1 MTRILQLDKFESQ
14 VGSMTLVDLSD
25 DNPHANSLTDGDLA
39 APEETPPEVEMQDGT
54 TPSEDDDA
62 EAEIAKQTLSC
73 LSKISASLD
82 DLKIRALRDFEKLS
96 TASLRSA
103 LPDLLDRNLAREIS
117 VTAARLIEKRLAPE
131 AELTA
136 GDDLY
141 NALVDGL
148 KAEEPAATIRVRRI
162 EDQPVGTAHLS
173 WDLGGADFLRTS
185 YLSAAEDVL
194 DRAHRNSLEGEKRDG

>member
-1 MTRILQLDKFESQ
+1 MTRILQLDKFESH

-25 DNPHANSLTDGDLA
+25 DNPEANSLTDGDLA
-39 APEETPPEVEMQDGT
+39 APEETPPEIEMQDGT
-54 TPSEDDDA
+54 NASEDDDS

-73 LSKISASLD
+73 LAKISASLD
-82 DLKIRALRDFEKLS
+82 DLKIRALLDFEKLS

-117 VTAARLIEKRLAPE
+117 VTAARLIEKRLVPE

-141 NALVDGL
+141 DALVDGL
-148 KAEEPAATIRVRRI
+148 KAEEPASPIRVRRI
-162 EDQPVGTAHLS
+162 KDQPTGTAHLS

-194 DRAHRNSLEGEKRDG
+194 DRAHRNSLEGEKCDG